1 MSRVRDPYAR
11 FCERDKY
18 GMIFYI
24 YYYSIFTL
32 LDYNDVDN
40 EANNKKKKGGETA
53 LKLIIAR

>member
-32 LDYNDVDN
+32 LDFAKYYYLCK
-40 EANNKKKKGGETA
+40 AKKQRTFVMSMCFN
-53 LKLIIAR
+53 L